1 MILNRAS
8 AMIGHTCV
16 FLSGKRAR
24 IENGRSGLTRVV
36 PMDRMEVM
44 LAALASGA
52 HEEFSPVQLQKLMF
66 LIDRN
71 IGSAIGGPFFDFKP
85 YDYGPFDVGVYN
97 EFSVLS
103 GLEMGDCHG
112 DGKGRRYRLND
123 EGRARAQEVIAK
135 LQPEVRDYMKSIAEF
150 VQKVSFTTLV
160 SSIYKHYPEMKANSV
175 FRG

>member
-1 MILNRAS
+1 
-8 AMIGHTCV
+8 
-16 FLSGKRAR
+16 
-24 IENGRSGLTRVV
+24 
-36 PMDRMEVM
+36 MDRMEVM

-103 GLEMGDCHG
+103 ALEMGDSYG

-123 EGRARAQEVIAK
+123 EGRARAQEILAN
-135 LQPEVRDYMKSIAEF
+135 LQPEVREYMKSIAEF

-160 SSIYKHYPEMKANSV
+160 SSVYKHYPEMKANSV

>member
-1 MILNRAS
+1 
-8 AMIGHTCV
+8 
-16 FLSGKRAR
+16 
-24 IENGRSGLTRVV
+24 
-36 PMDRMEVM
+36 MDRMEVM

-66 LIDRN
+66 LIDSN
-71 IGSAIGGPFFDFKP
+71 IGPAIGGPFFDFKP

-97 EFSVLS
+97 QFSVLS
-103 GLEMGDCHG
+103 AFELAEASG
-112 DGKGRRYRLND
+112 DGKDRRYRLND
-123 EGRARAQEVIAK
+123 EGRERAREAIEK
-135 LQPEVRDYMKSIAEF
+135 LQPEARDYMKSIAEF